1 MALLVQNRLYGPLE
15 EVPTNA
21 SLAATSSTS
30 LQVTIESANPPVGG
44 RAVYD
49 NTRTVHDLNT
59 IRIDSGHHRGNTPR
73 LIVPLPSSGPWWA
86 RFYLWVPGLQA
97 AGYGINEVRWA
108 AHFPTA
114 GMGWVV
120 HETAS
125 GNIGTRLQPDDL
137 AATAINWSEESGNA
151 VPISQWWLVEFH
163 TDGSTFF
170 ESRVTNPAGDRT
182 RIHRWDGY
190 AFHDQ
195 LVLTGYRYRRGI
207 LLLPGQSDASRGDTE
222 ITAMQEALLELGYPL
237 PQFGAD
243 GDYGGETTAAV
254 QAFQADYGLPVDG
267 VAGPETWSA
276 IDLALRLHRGQGYP
290 PSLWVSHVA
299 VADDGPLGPAPP
311 PRWTWA
317 LHWLTMG
324 GHAEAR
330 RAGATASGSLSF
342 GGHASGYAVPQGS
355 AVSRFTVDGAAAAG
369 FRTAVTDAHGGMQ
382 VGSHHVDVLHH
393 GRGSALGGV
402 TLGEF
407 ATARKHG
414 TCVARGG
421 LVFRGQART
430 DTAVSVVLDYSAGH
444 ISEPWEPIEDDQR
457 LANDVTVSM
466 PRGTEY
472 RAVLEDGALSVQPP
486 PLGVGRYEQSETL
499 HAAYERQLWDL
510 ASWRL
515 HLGTWD
521 DARYPTVT
529 INLARNPGLVD
540 IVAVRDSG
548 DALQIINPPPWLP
561 PEPIELQ
568 IEGYEERLGPHTW
581 EVTFNASSGG
591 PLLIGVIADPD
602 GDVGPQDQCRADTAG
617 AELDE
622 DVDSVQTTFTVRT
635 TRGPRW
641 VTTEEEPQAFP
652 VDMFVGGERV
662 RVVSISGTGTTQT
675 FVVQRATN
683 GIRKPHTAGT
693 EIRLFRGAIVGL

>member
-1 MALLVQNRLYGPLE
+1 MVLVQNRLYGPHG

-30 LQVTIESANPPVGG
+30 LQVTIESASPAVGG
-44 RAVYD
+44 RAEYD
-49 NTRTVHDLNT
+49 NTRTVHDLST

-73 LIVPLPSSGPWWA
+73 LIVPLPSSGPWWV
-86 RFYLWVPGLQA
+86 RFYLWAPGLQS
-97 AGYGINEVRWA
+97 AGYGINEVRWV

-114 GMGWVV
+114 AMGWVV

-151 VPISQWWLVEFH
+151 VPIGQWWLVEFH

-170 ESRVTNPAGDRT
+170 ESRVTNAAGDRT

-190 AFHDQ
+190 TFHDQ

-207 LLLPGQSDASRGDTE
+207 ILLPGESDASRGDTE

-243 GDYGGETTAAV
+243 GDYGGETVAAV
-254 QAFQADYGLPVDG
+254 QAFQADYGLLVDG

-276 IDLALRLHRGQGYP
+276 INLALRLHRGQGYP

-311 PRWTWA
+311 PRWAWA
-317 LHWLTMG
+317 LHWLTMD

-330 RAGATASGSLSF
+330 QAGATASGSLRF
-342 GGHASGYAVPQGS
+342 GGHASGHAVPQGA
-355 AVSRFTVDGAAAAG
+355 AVGRFTAG
-369 FRTAVTDAHGGMQ
+369 GNAVAGSRTAATDAFGGMQ
-382 VGSHHVDVLHH
+382 VGSHLVEVLHH
-393 GRGSALGGV
+393 GRGNALGGMV
-402 TLGEF
+402 AGEF
-407 ATARKHG
+407 AASRKHG

-421 LVFRGQART
+421 LEFGGRART

-472 RAVLEDGALSVQPP
+472 RAVLEEGALSVQPP

-499 HAAYERQLWDL
+499 HAAHERQLWDL
-510 ASWRL
+510 AGWRL

-529 INLARNPGLVD
+529 INLARNPDLVD

-591 PLLIGVIADPD
+591 PLLVGVLAELD
-602 GDVGPQDQCRADTAG
+602 GDHGPQDPCRADTAG
-617 AELDE
+617 AELAE
-622 DVDSVQTTFTVRT
+622 NVNATQTTFTVRT

-641 VTTEEEPQAFP
+641 ITTEEEPQTFP
-652 VDMFVGGERV
+652 VDMIVGGELV
-662 RVVSISGTGTTQT
+662 RVTSISGTGTTQT
-675 FVVQRATN
+675 FTVQRATN
-683 GIRKPHTAGT
+683 GIRKSHTAGT